1 MAVIFIRYVES
12 GVRRISLAEQL
23 RKIPLSFFGKKDLS
37 DLTSTIMAD
46 CATLE
51 TASSHW
57 IPELVGACISTALF
71 VSGAQMI
78 LKFGIANEWMK
89 SYPTTSRPE
98 QISLQTRALRTTTE
112 KPYCRRDIF
121 FRPIKKNNNNYK
133 YPLKRAIIPISIRIK
148 DFT

>member
-57 IPELVGACISTALF
+57 LPELIGACISTALF

-98 QISLQTRALRTTTE
+98 QISLQTRDMTLNSTM
-112 KPYCRRDIF
+112 
-121 FRPIKKNNNNYK
+121 
-133 YPLKRAIIPISIRIK
+133 
-148 DFT
+148 